1 MIIIFLSVR
10 PKKNHRQNWQTGKRV
25 QTCKPG
31 KPGKPGK
38 PANQQTGKPANTNLT
53 KLMQTFLQQI
63 PKNSI
68 YIGNEDI

>member
-1 MIIIFLSVR
+1 MFLVFK
-10 PKKNHRQNWQTGKRV
+10 KKNTTKAQG
-25 QTCKPG
+25 
-31 KPGKPGK
+31 
-38 PANQQTGKPANTNLT
+38 AKPANTNLT